1 MDSTIGFPL
10 IFHGSKAMGV
20 KFVPELM
27 RIGTHTYC
35 PKLERINCKSG
46 NSIVGNET
54 DTLPLRNEFLHGL
67 RTPSNVFFAKFPKCF
82 FGQLSKLAE

>member
-1 MDSTIGFPL
+1 
-10 IFHGSKAMGV
+10 MGV

-54 DTLPLRNEFLHGL
+54 DTLPKVILLKYYKNSNESYNF
-67 RTPSNVFFAKFPKCF
+67 VFV
-82 FGQLSKLAE
+82 GQIGWSGQF

>member
-1 MDSTIGFPL
+1 MDVGNTSGLACIGFPL

-54 DTLPLRNEFLHGL
+54 DTLPKVIRPNYY
-67 RTPSNVFFAKFPKCF
+67 K
-82 FGQLSKLAE
+82 Q

>member
-1 MDSTIGFPL
+1 MEVVADTSGLACIGFPL

-54 DTLPLRNEFLHGL
+54 DTLPKVIRPNYYKNSTH
-67 RTPSNVFFAKFPKCF
+67 
-82 FGQLSKLAE
+82 QLELSL